1 MKVDRRSFLSL
12 TIGGTAGTALT
23 PLPWKLIDDL
33 SIWSQN
39 WPWTPV
45 PPDGTVTFN
54 QTTCTLCPG
63 GCGINVRKVGNRAV
77 KIEGAKD
84 YPVNNGGICILGLS
98 GLQLLYG
105 PARVKTPLKN
115 VGQRGEGNFKPIS
128 WDEAISK
135 VIKNL
140 NLLRENGEAHT
151 VAALMGTDRGTVY
164 HLFDRFLQAYG
175 SPNFLTSPSFEDA
188 YQQIFYITQGSLGTV
203 GFDLK
208 KADFVLSF
216 GSGIIDG
223 WGSPVRSIAAHSIW
237 KEKKV
242 PVVQVE
248 SRLSNT
254 AAKAHRWIS
263 INPGTEA
270 ELAMGIANVL
280 IDTGLYDTHFMT
292 HYVNGFEGWQQ
303 QVLSSYRPTDVAAI
317 TGVDA
322 QTIVELATKFGKAQH
337 PIALSGKGQ
346 GNTCTD
352 LREALAVHCLNI
364 LAGNLNQPG
373 GIWAMP
379 EMEYINWP
387 EVQIDE
393 IAVNGLEKGRLD
405 EAGSSKYPNA
415 RSLINRFIQKVSQKE
430 GYPINTLLVH
440 GVNPYHSLADSPN
453 VAAAFTKIPF
463 VVSFSPF
470 MDETAMNADLILPD
484 HSNLERYQDVPIY
497 AGFTKPAIGLSRPV
511 VDPLFST
518 QNVGDSV
525 IQIANGMQGFISDAF
540 KWDDYQACLEETFSD
555 KWEILMEKGIWIDD
569 GFSPLSRS
577 DGFDTTSGKL
587 EITDQVSSF
596 IFADKPDPFKGD
608 SKNFPLI
615 LLPYDSIRIVNTNI
629 GNPPFMVKSLADT
642 VIKGHDGFIEVHP
655 ETARKLGLKDGSA
668 AKLTTPI
675 GEARVL
681 IHLFEGIMPGLVAMP
696 RGLGHTAFDDYLA
709 NKGVN
714 VNQLIGSVEDPVS
727 GYNTAWGIRAKLAKA

>member
-12 TIGGTAGTALT
+12 VIGGAAGTAVT
-23 PLPWKLIDDL
+23 PLPWKLTDDL

-63 GCGINVRKVGNRAV
+63 GCGINVRMVNNRVV
-77 KIEGAKD
+77 KIEGVKD
-84 YPVNNGGICILGLS
+84 HPVNDGGICILGLS

-115 VGQRGEGNFKPIS
+115 VGQRGQGHFEPIS

-135 VIKNL
+135 VTKNL
-140 NLLRENGEAHT
+140 KVLREKGEAHT
-151 VAALMGTDRGTVY
+151 VAAFMGTDRGTVS
-164 HLFDRFLQAYG
+164 HLFDRFLQVYG
-175 SPNFLTSPSFEDA
+175 SPNFMVSPSFEDA
-188 YQQIFYITQGSLGTV
+188 YQQVLYMTQGSLATA

-208 KADFVLSF
+208 KTDFVLSF

-237 KEKKV
+237 KEKKI
-242 PVVQVE
+242 PVIQVE

-254 AAKAHRWIS
+254 AAKADRWIS
-263 INPGTEA
+263 VNPGTET
-270 ELAMGIANVL
+270 ELALGIANVL
-280 IDTGLYDTHFMT
+280 INTGLHKINFMT
-292 HYVNGFEGWQQ
+292 RYVNGFEEWQR
-303 QVLSSYRPTDVAAI
+303 QVLSNYKPEKVAAV

-322 QTIVELATKFGKAQH
+322 HKIVELATAFGNAQH

-346 GNTCTD
+346 GNAISD
-352 LREALAVHCLNI
+352 VRETLAVHCLNV
-364 LAGNLNQPG
+364 LSGNLNQPG
-373 GIWAMP
+373 GVWSMP

-393 IAVNGLEKGRLD
+393 VAVNGLEKGRLD
-405 EAGSSKYPNA
+405 EAGRPKYPNA
-415 RSLINRFIQKVSQKE
+415 RSLINRFIKKVAQKE
-430 GYPINTLLVH
+430 GYSINTLLVH
-440 GVNPYHSLADSPN
+440 GANPYHSLADSTT
-453 VAAAFTKIPF
+453 VAAAFAKIPF
-463 VVSFSPF
+463 VVSFSSF

-497 AGFTKPAIGLSRPV
+497 AGLTKPAIGLSRPV
-511 VDPLFST
+511 IDPLFST

-525 IQIANGMQGFISDAF
+525 IQIANGMKGFISDAF
-540 KWDDYQACLEETFSD
+540 KWDDYQTCLEETFSD
-555 KWEILMEKGIWIDD
+555 KWEILVEKGIWIDE
-569 GFSPLSRS
+569 GFSPLVWT

-587 EITDQVSSF
+587 ELSGQVSNL
-596 IFADKPDPFKGD
+596 IFSDKIDPLNGD
-608 SKNFPLI
+608 SRKFPLI
-615 LLPYDSIRIVNTNI
+615 LLPYDSIRIANTNI

-655 ETARKLGLKDGSA
+655 ETAAELGLGEGSA

-675 GEARVL
+675 GEAHVR

-696 RGLGHTAFDDYLA
+696 RGLGHTAFDKYLA

-714 VNQLIGSVEDPVS
+714 VNQLIGPVEDPAS
-727 GYNTAWGIRAKLAKA
+727 GYNTAWGVRAKLSKA